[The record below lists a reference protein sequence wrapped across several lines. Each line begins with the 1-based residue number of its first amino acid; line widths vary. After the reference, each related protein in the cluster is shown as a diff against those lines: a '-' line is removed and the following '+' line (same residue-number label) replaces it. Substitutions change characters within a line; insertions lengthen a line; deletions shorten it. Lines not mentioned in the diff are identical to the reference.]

1 MVSVLG
7 DSRVSGQW
15 QLLSADNN
23 VYTTITC
30 IYCIYIYMVEYCL
43 PKGLVSSLCQFFLF
57 NNLLHGAHRQT
68 MVDTLYLLII
78 L

>member
-43 PKGLVSSLCQFFLF
+43 PKGLVSSLCQFFF
-57 NNLLHGAHRQT
+57 YSTIYHMGHIGRPW
-68 MVDTLYLLII
+68 
-78 L
+78 

>member
-43 PKGLVSSLCQFFLF
+43 PKGLVSSLCQFFF
-57 NNLLHGAHRQT
+57 IQQFITWGT
-68 MVDTLYLLII
+68 
-78 L
+78 